1 MQRRIALSLAVIL
14 ALSTLLSVPTRAIVR
29 SPIEINSGVNFD
41 WNRSFRIGESELA
54 FAISCPM
61 RLSVSGLTDK
71 VLPGENFNVRMAIDF
86 TPGSYLILGS
96 SRFNL
101 DEPIRRLLT
110 RIEKIDLKPL
120 EELVLHAAKSI
131 TLCVA
136 GRIASETIG
145 LVGRIV
151 IDNTDMWIMNELE
164 VEALTSGPVTVSNS
178 LLRTW
183 FGKSATMILQV
194 GQVTQRGLSMAV
206 SYVSRWVMRL
216 HFDFKQSLYSH
227 PLVGGIVRK
236 IRDALR
242 LPWEPELG
250 TAEGGSTPVL
260 SSRILVPDFAIEA
273 MSSTQAVIQG
283 EQARFTISL
292 TSLDEFDSLVRLTI
306 QGLPKGATG
315 YFRPQEITPTAD
327 TMLMVETSPTTNPGS
342 YALTVIGA
350 GGGKT
355 HQFPLQL
362 VVNARPE
369 IRASDTRI
377 STWTGGQP
385 PVWITEQ
392 MFILMMAA
400 ISAVLLIGLT
410 YAIVRKRTAAV
421 PADYSLGPSRDR
433 PEKAASPSR
442 VRPTH
447 PSAITVGTVF
457 CRFCGVRI
465 HSDAAYCPMCGRKQP
480 ATV

>member
-1 MQRRIALSLAVIL
+1 MI
-14 ALSTLLSVPTRAIVR
+14 VPVPVQAIVR
-29 SPIEINSGVNFD
+29 NPLTIDSGVNFG
-41 WNRSFRIGESELA
+41 WNRSFKIGESELV
-54 FAISCPM
+54 FAIGCPM
-61 RLSVSGLTDK
+61 RLSVSGLSDK
-71 VLPGENFNVRMAIDF
+71 VLSGESFNVRMAIDF
-86 TPGSYLILGS
+86 TSGSYFSLGG
-96 SRFNL
+96 SRFDL

-136 GRIASETIG
+136 GRIAAETVG
-145 LVGRIV
+145 LAGRVV
-151 IDNTDMWIMNELE
+151 IDNTEMWIMNRLE
-164 VEALTSGPVTVSNS
+164 VEALTSGPVTASNG

-206 SYVSRWVMRL
+206 SYVSRWVMSF

-227 PLVGGIVRK
+227 QLIGGIMRK
-236 IRDALR
+236 IRDAMH
-242 LPWEPELG
+242 LPWEPVLG
-250 TAEGGSTPVL
+250 TAEGSSTPSL
-260 SSRILVPDFAIEA
+260 SSRILVPDFAMQA
-273 MSSTQAVIQG
+273 MSSAQAIIQG

-292 TSLDEFDSLVRLTI
+292 TSLDEFDSVVRLAI
-306 QGLPKGATG
+306 KGLPKDATG
-315 YFRPQEITPTAD
+315 YFMPEEVTPTAS
-327 TMLMVETSPTTNPGS
+327 TVLTVETSPSTSPGS
-342 YALTVIGA
+342 YTLTLTGE
-350 GGGKT
+350 GGGKI
-355 HQFPLQL
+355 HQLSLEL

-369 IRASDTRI
+369 IRTTDVRI
-377 STWTGGQP
+377 RTSTGTEGRL
-385 PVWITEQ
+385 PVLITEQ
-392 MFILMMAA
+392 MPIILLMVAL
-400 ISAVLLIGLT
+400 SAVLLIGLA
-410 YAIVRKRTAAV
+410 YAIVRKRTAAA

-433 PEKAASPSR
+433 PEKAVSPSR

-480 ATV
+480 AIV